1 MPYIYEKQASS
12 SETEKLSTPR
22 LIQLDGDVTGAAL
35 FDGSKDVTIITKL
48 ETTGSGGLTP
58 EDIGFGLT
66 IKNKK
71 VVVDT
76 PVLAGKDMG
85 FDEDGRLITEAV
97 DVNLLYVPGGTD
109 LVIGDVDDE

>member
-1 MPYIYEKQASS
+1 MPYIYNKQDGSKEA
-12 SETEKLSTPR
+12 EKLSTPR

-35 FDGSKDVTIITKL
+35 FDGSKDITIVTKL

-66 IKNKK
+66 ISNQK

-76 PVLAGKDMG
+76 PALVGKDMG
-85 FDEDGRLITEAV
+85 KDEDGKIITKAV
-97 DVNLLYVPGGTD
+97 DVNLLYIPQDTELIVGGS
-109 LVIGDVDDE
+109 